1 MTDVT
6 DIPHLPR
13 TPPPAQEPV
22 AASGTAETPQTAAI
36 PQTAGTAHAAGTPRM
51 AGTLSPALNPAR
63 DAGPLSIRPIPALQ
77 DNYIWCIGRG
87 RDFIVVDPG
96 EAQPV
101 LNALMPATAAAT
113 RPDDAAAPRA
123 GTTAPRT
130 KAVPPRTEAAPHQ
143 ANAGPGPARLLAI
156 LITHHHH
163 DHVGGI
169 AGLLAQW
176 PDARVIGPAH
186 CVPLGVKESVGNGDT
201 LHFPALDLDLQV
213 MATPGH
219 TQDHLS
225 YFCPPLPGHPHPA
238 LFCGDTLFSAGC
250 GRVFDGT
257 VAQLFQS
264 LQQLRTLPPDTRICA
279 AHEYTLTNL
288 HFALGAEPGNDA
300 IRERLAH
307 CRQLREDGLPT
318 LPSTLSGEL
327 QVNPFLRAH
336 LPALS
341 RHLPA
346 DLQPETADAF
356 GVFAALRR
364 WRNGFKPPATP

>member
-6 DIPHLPR
+6 DIPHLSR
-13 TPPPAQEPV
+13 TSPPAPE
-22 AASGTAETPQTAAI
+22 A
-36 PQTAGTAHAAGTPRM
+36 
-51 AGTLSPALNPAR
+51 
-63 DAGPLSIRPIPALQ
+63 LSIRPIPALQ

-101 LNALMPATAAAT
+101 LDALAPAPATALRTDGLLLPQAVTSPAQAVAT
-113 RPDDAAAPRA
+113 PAQADVARVPADAAPSQ
-123 GTTAPRT
+123 TDTM
-130 KAVPPRTEAAPHQ
+130 
-143 ANAGPGPARLLAI
+143 PARLLAI

-176 PDARVIGPAH
+176 PDARVIGPVD
-186 CVPLGVKESVGNGDT
+186 CIPLGVKEAVNGGDT
-201 LHFPALDLDLQV
+201 LHFPGLDLDMQV

-219 TQDHLS
+219 TRDHLS

-238 LFCGDTLFSAGC
+238 LFCGDTMFSAGC

-257 VAQLFQS
+257 VEQLYQS

-307 CRQLREDGLPT
+307 CRRLRENGLPT

-327 QVNPFLRAH
+327 QVNPFLRSH

-346 DLQPETADAF
+346 ELQPETADAF

-364 WRNGFKPPATP
+364 WRNSFKPPATP

>member
-6 DIPHLPR
+6 DIPHLSR
-13 TPPPAQEPV
+13 TSPPAPE
-22 AASGTAETPQTAAI
+22 A
-36 PQTAGTAHAAGTPRM
+36 
-51 AGTLSPALNPAR
+51 
-63 DAGPLSIRPIPALQ
+63 LSIRPIPALQ

-101 LNALMPATAAAT
+101 LDALAPAPATALRTDGLLLPQAVTSPAQAVASPAQAVASPAQADVA
-113 RPDDAAAPRA
+113 RVPADAAPSQ
-123 GTTAPRT
+123 TDTM
-130 KAVPPRTEAAPHQ
+130 
-143 ANAGPGPARLLAI
+143 PARLLAI
-156 LITHHHH
+156 LVTHHHH

-186 CVPLGVKESVGNGDT
+186 CVPLGVKEAVGNGDT

-225 YFCPPLPGHPHPA
+225 YFCPPLPCHPHPA

-257 VAQLFQS
+257 VEQLFQS

-327 QVNPFLRAH
+327 QVNPFLRSH

-346 DLQPETADAF
+346 ELQPETADAF

-364 WRNGFKPPATP
+364 WRNSFKPPATP